1 MYKSLMA
8 LILLAIPFA
17 PLFSQSQNLG
27 INDPAP
33 EINLPNPQGD
43 TVVLTSFRGKVVLID
58 FWASWCPPCV
68 KEQPELVKLYKQ
80 YKNKTFT
87 KGNGFE
93 IYGVS
98 LDSKKE
104 NWEKA
109 IAKWKISWTQVSDLK
124 FWSSPV
130 ARIYDLQEIP
140 ANFLIDSRGNI
151 IAKDLHGHDLEE
163 SLKKML
169 VEGE

>member
-1 MYKSLMA
+1 MKKYLLA
-8 LILLAIPFA
+8 LIAFVISLSIA
-17 PLFSQSQNLG
+17 FSQAQNLEV
-27 INDPAP
+27 NDLAP
-33 EINLPNPQGD
+33 EINLPNPKGD
-43 TVVLTSFRGKVVLID
+43 SIALSSFRGKVVLID

-87 KGNGFE
+87 AGNGFE

-98 LDSKKE
+98 LDSKRE

-130 ARIYDLQEIP
+130 ARIYNLQEIP
-140 ANFLIDSRGNI
+140 ANFLIDSNGNI

-163 SLKKML
+163 FLKKMML
-169 VEGE
+169 AGE

>member
-1 MYKSLMA
+1 MYKFLMVFI
-8 LILLAIPFA
+8 ILVVSFA
-17 PLFSQSQNLG
+17 PLFSQDQNLE
-27 INDPAP
+27 INDLAP

-43 TVVLTSFRGKVVLID
+43 SIALSSFKGKVVLID

-68 KEQPELVKLYKQ
+68 KEQPELLKLYKQ
-80 YKNKTFT
+80 YWNKTFT

-98 LDSKKE
+98 LDSKRE

-109 IAKWKISWTQVSDLK
+109 ITKWKISWTQVSDLK

-130 ARIYDLQEIP
+130 ARIYNLQEIP
-140 ANFLIDSRGNI
+140 ANFLIDGNGKI
-151 IAKDLHGHDLEE
+151 IAMNLHGRDLEE
-163 SLKKML
+163 FLKELM